1 VSEQD
6 KIRTEPE
13 EDVEGHRR
21 RPVQASDE
29 PQTEGESED
38 VEAHRRRALQGSD
51 EPKAEGDGD
60 DDVELHR
67 RRSVS

>member
-13 EDVEGHRR
+13 GDVEGHRR
-21 RPVQASDE
+21 RPVMANEEQKA
-29 PQTEGESED
+29 EGEGED
-38 VEAHRRRALQGSD
+38 VEAHRRQSIAATD
-51 EPKAEGDGD
+51 EPKAEGEGD

-67 RRSVS
+67 RSVS

>member
-6 KIRTEPE
+6 ENRTEPE
-13 EDVEGHRR
+13 GDVEGHRR

-29 PQTEGESED
+29 AKTEGESED
-38 VEAHRRRALQGSD
+38 VEAHRRRPVQASD
-51 EPKAEGDGD
+51 EPKAEGEGD

-67 RRSVS
+67 RVSAS